1 MSMFFVERVARLS
14 PPLRDL
20 VFPFA
25 LAICPELLN
34 VDSPDLRPRPVHV
47 STAPLWK
54 VSSLQPPTCGRP
66 PLQPPPCG
74 RPALKTTHVETTS
87 PYNHPR
93 GDGRPRPSGRSAARC
108 LLFHD
113 AHVGTAVQ
121 RNCQPPAQHRLFTNN
136 AGLPDPRGDGRPR
149 PSRRA
154 KLAVFSFTMPM
165 SGRLSNETASL
176 RCNIDFSQIM
186 PACLTHVG
194 TAALGRPGG
203 AQLAVFS
210 ATMLTWGRP
219 PSAVQA
225 ERSSAA

>member
-74 RPALKTTHVETTS
+74 RPALKTTHVGTAAL
-87 PYNHPR
+87 
-93 GDGRPRPSGRSAARC
+93 GRPG
-108 LLFHD
+108 
-113 AHVGTAVQ
+113 G
-121 RNCQPPAQHRLFTNN
+121 AQ
-136 AGLPDPRGDGRPR
+136 
-149 PSRRA
+149 
-154 KLAVFSFTMPM
+154 LAVFFFTMPM
-165 SGRLSNETASL
+165 WGRLSNETASL
-176 RCNIDFSQIM
+176 RRNIDFSQIM

-194 TAALGRPGG
+194 TAALGRPG
-203 AQLAVFS
+203 
-210 ATMLTWGRP
+210 
-219 PSAVQA
+219 
-225 ERSSAA
+225 ERSSLSSLSRCPCGDGCLTKLPA